1 MSKIVHITTVHTRYD
16 TRIFRKECRTLLE
29 AGFPVEL
36 IVADGNRDEIKNG
49 LKIHDIGLVRGRL
62 RRMTLLPMRAFF
74 RVRRLRP
81 ALVHFH
87 DPEFLP
93 VAYLLRFTGLEV
105 IYDSHEDLP
114 RAILSKEWIRP
125 WLRRTIS
132 KVSETIEDFCARRM
146 SAVVAATPHIAS
158 RFVPLNP
165 LTISVTNYPVISE
178 SDDLPKREPESA
190 TFIYVGAISRKRA
203 ALEMVI
209 ATKLAGARLYLAGPF
224 EDAALEAEM
233 RKLPEW
239 DCVTYLGYVEQSAL
253 APYLSKSMA
262 GLLMFYPEPNHINS
276 VPNKMFEYMASA
288 LPILCSNF
296 ESWKS
301 IVLGNSIGLF
311 CDPTSPE
318 NIAGQMQWI
327 IEHRDESEAMG
338 TKARV
343 IVHEK
348 YRWQN
353 EAGKLVD
360 LYNRILGKI

>member
-1 MSKIVHITTVHTRYD
+1 
-16 TRIFRKECRTLLE
+16 
-29 AGFPVEL
+29 
-36 IVADGNRDEIKNG
+36 
-49 LKIHDIGLVRGRL
+49 
-62 RRMTLLPMRAFF
+62 
-74 RVRRLRP
+74 
-81 ALVHFH
+81 
-87 DPEFLP
+87 
-93 VAYLLRFTGLEV
+93 
-105 IYDSHEDLP
+105 
-114 RAILSKEWIRP
+114 
-125 WLRRTIS
+125 
-132 KVSETIEDFCARRM
+132 
-146 SAVVAATPHIAS
+146 
-158 RFVPLNP
+158 
-165 LTISVTNYPVISE
+165 
-178 SDDLPKREPESA
+178 
-190 TFIYVGAISRKRA
+190 
-203 ALEMVI
+203 
-209 ATKLAGARLYLAGPF
+209 
-224 EDAALEAEM
+224 
-233 RKLPEW
+233 
-239 DCVTYLGYVEQSAL
+239 
-253 APYLSKSMA
+253 
-262 GLLMFYPEPNHINS
+262 MFYPEPNHINS

>member
-1 MSKIVHITTVHTRYD
+1 MANVVHVTTVHPRYD
-16 TRIFRKECRTLLE
+16 IRIFRKECLTLE
-29 AGFPVEL
+29 AAGFDVQL
-36 IVADGNRDEIKNG
+36 VVADGKGDEG
-49 LKIHDIGLVRGRL
+49 QDGVTIHDIGLVRGRL
-62 RRMTLLPMRAFF
+62 KRMTLLPMRAFF
-74 RVRRLRP
+74 HIRRLKP
-81 ALVHFH
+81 SLVHFH

-93 VAYLLRFTGLEV
+93 VGYLLRLSGLEV

-125 WLRRTIS
+125 TLRRAIS
-132 KVSETIEDFCARRM
+132 GLSETIEDFCARRM
-146 SAVVAATPHIAS
+146 SAIVAATPHIAS
-158 RFVPLNP
+158 RFDRINP
-165 LTISVTNYPVISE
+165 RTISVTNYPVISE
-178 SDDLPKREPESA
+178 NDALPERKPENA
-190 TFIYVGAISRKRA
+190 MFIYVGAISRKRA

-239 DCVTYLGYVEQSAL
+239 DCVTYLGYVDQSAL

-318 NIAGQMQWI
+318 NIAGQMKWI
-327 IEHRDESEAMG
+327 IEHRDEAEAMG

-353 EAGKLVD
+353 EACKLVA